1 MTTAL
6 RTFAQATGR
15 LWFRQLRREGPA
27 LPEGPALLVLNHP
40 NGLLDPLVVTAL
52 LARAPRFV
60 AKATLW
66 KLLPLRPF
74 IALFRPIP
82 VQRTQDLPEG
92 ASEAER
98 QAAIQATFSAVHRAF
113 QAGEVVGIYPEGIS
127 HGGHDL
133 APLKTGAARMVLS
146 SPVRPA
152 LVPAGLVYGDREL
165 FRHNAL
171 LRVGAP
177 IAHEDLPGADP
188 ESVQILTARMRDALR
203 TLSLHGPEAE
213 RLRLAQDIAWLLAE
227 APETTADLEALRA
240 RVKALDTFLGA
251 QDMAF
256 QAGLREDVD
265 RIQAWL
271 RRHGLRPDQIGHDYG
286 LPEAARWLPKALL
299 RLACL
304 LLCLPFGLLFWPM
317 YRLIGWLAGRL
328 TEEVDVT
335 ATVKLLGGL
344 LLLPLW
350 AAGLAWLGVRAFHLG
365 SWAWLPLGLLAA
377 WFSLPLTERVAEDAQ
392 AVRGFRA
399 RRHPKVPALLE
410 AKAQLLAQCP
420 ELSRLA

>member
-1 MTTAL
+1 MSTAL
-6 RTFAQATGR
+6 KSFAQATGR

-27 LPEGPALLVLNHP
+27 LPEGPVLLVLNHP

-52 LARAPRFV
+52 LQRPPRFV

-92 ASEAER
+92 ASEADR

-133 APLKTGAARMVLS
+133 APLKTGAARMTLG
-146 SPVRPA
+146 SPVRPT

-171 LRVGAP
+171 LRVGEP
-177 IAHEDLPGADP
+177 IPHGDLPGSDP
-188 ESVQILTARMRDALR
+188 ESVQILTARIRDALR
-203 TLSLHGPEAE
+203 PLTLHGAEAE
-213 RLRLAQDIAWLLAE
+213 RLKLAQDLAWLLAE
-227 APETTADLEALRA
+227 GPETTADLEALRG
-240 RVKALDTFLGA
+240 RVQALEAFLTT
-251 QDMAF
+251 QPTEI
-256 QAGLREDVD
+256 QLQLRAEVD

-271 RRHGLRPDQIGHDYG
+271 RRHGLRADQVGHPYG
-286 LPEAARWLPKALL
+286 FEEAARWLPKALL

-304 LLCLPFGLLFWPM
+304 LPCMPFGLLFWPP

-328 TEEVDVT
+328 TDEVDVT

-350 AAGLAWLGVRAFHLG
+350 AAGLAWLGYRTFHLG

-377 WFSLPLTERVAEDAQ
+377 WFSLPLTERVAEDVQ
-392 AVRGFRA
+392 AVRGFQA
-399 RRHPKVPALLE
+399 RRHPKVAALLD
-410 AKAQLLAQCP
+410 AKAQLLEACP
-420 ELSRLA
+420 GLKAI